1 MRILVVEDDQAIAE
15 HVRKALQSQ
24 GDSVDIA
31 SDGEQA
37 WLLIGTESYD
47 LLILDIT
54 LPRRS
59 GLDLLKDL
67 RARGLAVPVIILSA
81 RDGINDKV
89 AGLDL
94 GADDYLAKPFA
105 ISELLA
111 RTRALTRRKGDLESP
126 VLRCGDLE
134 MDLRDHRVSR
144 RERTVDLT
152 AKEFALLRYLLER
165 QGHVVTHAD
174 ILEKVWDVNFDM
186 YSDVLKVVISRLRKK
201 LEAEGEPS
209 LIRTVRGV
217 GYLLKEA
224 ADEA

>member
-1 MRILVVEDDQAIAE
+1 MRILIVEDDQAIAE
-15 HVRKALQSQ
+15 HIRKALQSQ
-24 GDSVDIA
+24 GDSVDVA
-31 SDGEQA
+31 SDGQQA

-67 RARGLAVPVIILSA
+67 RARGLTVPVMILSA
-81 RDGINDKV
+81 RDGLQDKV

-94 GADDYLAKPFA
+94 GADDYLTKPFA
-105 ISELLA
+105 TSELLA
-111 RTRALTRRKGDLESP
+111 RIRALGRRKTNIDSP
-126 VLRCGDLE
+126 VLCCDGLE
-134 MDLRDHRVSR
+134 MDLSDHHVTRNGRDL
-144 RERTVDLT
+144 DLT
-152 AKEFALLRYLLER
+152 AKEFSLLRYLLER
-165 QGHVVTHAD
+165 QGHVVTHTD

-201 LEAEGEPS
+201 VEAEGEPP
-209 LIRTVRGV
+209 LIHTVRGV

-224 ADEA
+224 GDDA

>member
-15 HVRKALQSQ
+15 LVRKALQSQ
-24 GDSVDIA
+24 GDSVDVA
-31 SDGEQA
+31 GDGEQA
-37 WLLIGTESYD
+37 WLLIGTENYD

-67 RARGLAVPVIILSA
+67 RGRGLAVPVIILSA
-81 RDGINDKV
+81 RDGINDKI

-94 GADDYLAKPFA
+94 GADDYLTKPFA
-105 ISELLA
+105 TSELLA
-111 RTRALTRRKGDLESP
+111 RVRALGRRKSDLDTP
-126 VLRCGDLE
+126 VMSCSGLD
-134 MDLRDHRVSR
+134 MDLRDHRVTR
-144 RERTVDLT
+144 NGRLLDLT

-165 QGHVVTHAD
+165 QGHVVTHTD

-201 LEAEGEPS
+201 LEAQGEPS
-209 LIRTVRGV
+209 LIHTIRGV

-224 ADEA
+224 DNDL